1 MKDEILNEAPKI
13 RRADRT
19 IMNRKLK
26 DEVSS
31 ATANMNGEFVELDD
45 KVNDKIEDAEKSIK
59 NGMNDD
65 FKGIFHDESVDKKLE
80 TLTKNVKNLKTKKDK
95 LEREIISV
103 RNGVNNWIK

>member
-31 ATANMNGEFVELDD
+31 ATANMNGEFVELEDN
-45 KVNDKIEDAEKSIK
+45 VNDKIEAAEKA
-59 NGMNDD
+59 
-65 FKGIFHDESVDKKLE
+65 L
-80 TLTKNVKNLKTKKDK
+80 
-95 LEREIISV
+95 
-103 RNGVNNWIK
+103 

>member
-1 MKDEILNEAPKI
+1 
-13 RRADRT
+13 
-19 IMNRKLK
+19 
-26 DEVSS
+26 
-31 ATANMNGEFVELDD
+31 
-45 KVNDKIEDAEKSIK
+45 
-59 NGMNDD
+59 MNDD